1 MNASRES
8 PLGSERP
15 LRTGS
20 TVIVITVTLIKVIVI
35 TLCPDAKAAPTGKA
49 LGSVSRWA
57 YQVDGSAR
65 HSRAMSGRGGNR
77 EASRHDKNDRGR
89 HRRRSRGRRYARVGS
104 RRCRGGA
111 AGGRRALPQPGLL
124 VV

>member
-8 PLGSERP
+8 LLGSERP

-20 TVIVITVTLIKVIVI
+20 TVIVITLIAIKVILIKVIVI
-35 TLCPDAKAAPTGKA
+35 TLCPNAKAAPTGMA

-57 YQVDGSAR
+57 YQVGGSAR

-77 EASRHDKNDRGR
+77 EASRHD
-89 HRRRSRGRRYARVGS
+89 
-104 RRCRGGA
+104 
-111 AGGRRALPQPGLL
+111 
-124 VV
+124 